1 MKIKIFLDGANLEE
15 ILQHKDSERVSG
27 FTTNPSLM
35 RKAGVEDYMGF
46 TNQLSDAIPK
56 EKHVSLE
63 VIADELEEMERQA
76 LKLAEV
82 SENFYAK
89 IPITN
94 TKGEFTGPV
103 IKKLGEKG
111 VKVNVTAI
119 MTVRQVK
126 ELSDYLSPTTP
137 SVVSVFAGRI
147 ADTGINPV
155 STMTYCKGIL
165 RLNPVSELLW
175 TSCRETYSIYQADKL
190 GCDIITVPSSI
201 LKKLSLKDKDL
212 EGYSLETV
220 QDFYKDA
227 QAANYSL

>member
-15 ILQHKDSERVSG
+15 ILEYKGSDQIKG

-35 RKAGVEDYMGF
+35 RKAGVKDYMEF
-46 TNQLSDAIPK
+46 AYDLANEIPK
-56 EKHVSLE
+56 DQHVSLE
-63 VIADELEEMERQA
+63 VISDDFAEMERQA
-76 LKLAEV
+76 KKITSV

-103 IKKLGEKG
+103 IKNLGEKG

-119 MTVRQVK
+119 MTVRQVE

-155 STMTYCKGIL
+155 STMTYCQGIL

-175 TSCRETYSIYQADKL
+175 ASCRETYSIYQADKL
-190 GCDIITVPSSI
+190 GCDIITVPSSV

-220 QDFYKDA
+220 KAFYEDA
-227 QAANYSL
+227 VAAHYSL

>member
-175 TSCRETYSIYQADKL
+175 ASCRETYSIYQADKL

>member
-175 TSCRETYSIYQADKL
+175 ASCRETYSIYQADKL
-190 GCDIITVPSSI
+190 DV
-201 LKKLSLKDKDL
+201 
-212 EGYSLETV
+212 
-220 QDFYKDA
+220 
-227 QAANYSL
+227 

>member
-94 TKGEFTGPV
+94 TKWEFTGPV

-111 VKVNVTAI
+111 GKVNVTAI

-175 TSCRETYSIYQADKL
+175 ASCRETYSIYQADKL

-201 LKKLSLKDKDL
+201 FWKLH
-212 EGYSLETV
+212 
-220 QDFYKDA
+220 FA
-227 QAANYSL
+227 

>member
-175 TSCRETYSIYQADKL
+175 AS
-190 GCDIITVPSSI
+190 
-201 LKKLSLKDKDL
+201 
-212 EGYSLETV
+212 
-220 QDFYKDA
+220 
-227 QAANYSL
+227 